1 MSAQATQTGPLAPA
15 RLQQIREAARDKS
28 SLVPLARALG
38 VTGRADLACAPAAN
52 QWMCLSLND
61 LSTHM
66 MVFGATGTGK
76 TSSVL
81 RPLAV
86 KLKTLPE
93 KIGAVLSDG
102 KGAMVADMRA
112 LLDIVIEPGT
122 KFAPFQGMD
131 AETVAKA
138 FNEATDDGIKGE
150 AIWTDGADNF
160 HLFALTI
167 LQALVQHEKAG
178 KIDAEERLVTSANL
192 IDIMLVEREEAR
204 RRNLDTSFIQS
215 QIDMVSVA
223 VDETKKF
230 IASTRQ
236 FMWTPSCY
244 SKIANIL
251 ATPSYAGNGVFRAN
265 DEAQQLFDFLGYSPI
280 TLPSDTP
287 EVIQGKR
294 AAHQERIRDRP
305 ASIFP
310 DLLEE
315 GRVTARAIDFFQH
328 TWPNT
333 DEKQRSSF
341 LINVNRDILSF
352 LKSDK
357 LRGGMMDGVDM
368 GETAW
373 ADTEEG
379 VDVLGVV
386 HGAWLGVNLPE
397 TQFKK
402 AGKIIAKLVKSKVF
416 KAIQIRQE
424 VHGEHWREATGQ
436 CAVMDMVDECQ
447 EMVSNMEIGLAGMA
461 RSMGLFFV
469 YATQTYESLDSV
481 MKSVEAKNRFLNNF
495 RSILAFD
502 SSEQTVRYLQGRA
515 GKVKKLRVKTETQG
529 YLDVSRA
536 INTFYNTIY
545 ADPNHPAAHILR
557 DMDRRGS
564 TRFQVVVE
572 GMQPF
577 RGLARRLPL
586 EEMRDQNY
594 LPVYMSGKYEECQ
607 LLEDWEVNDQ
617 LSVRGTVIALLNRAG
632 HKRIDFART
641 QYMSVDDVKAALEA
655 HQCKQLDKVAA
666 DLASLNQELEA
677 VSATTNPTQS
687 A

>member
-1 MSAQATQTGPLAPA
+1 
-15 RLQQIREAARDKS
+15 
-28 SLVPLARALG
+28 
-38 VTGRADLACAPAAN
+38 
-52 QWMCLSLND
+52 
-61 LSTHM
+61 

-93 KIGAVLSDG
+93 KIGAILSDG
-102 KGAMVADMRA
+102 KGAMVEDMRS

-131 AETVAKA
+131 AETVAMA
-138 FNEATDDGIKGE
+138 FNEATEDGIKGE

-167 LQALVQHEKAG
+167 LQALVQHEKVA
-178 KIDAEERLVTSANL
+178 KAEAEAHIESSAHL

-215 QIDMVSVA
+215 QIDLLAVA
-223 VDETKKF
+223 VDKWKEF

-236 FMWTPSCY
+236 YTWTPSCY

-251 ATPSYAGNGVFRAN
+251 ATPAYAGNGIYRAN
-265 DEAQQLFDFLGYSPI
+265 DDAQQLFDFLGYSPI

-287 EVIQGKR
+287 EDIKKKK
-294 AAHQERIRDRP
+294 AAHQARIRERP

-357 LRGGMMDGVDM
+357 LRGGMLDGVDV

-379 VDVLGVV
+379 VDVLRVV
-386 HGAWLGVNLPE
+386 HGAWLGVNLPA

-424 VHGEHWREATGQ
+424 IHGEHWRKATGQ

-447 EMVSNMEIGLAGMA
+447 AMVSDMEIGLAGMA
-461 RSMGLFFV
+461 RSMGLFYV
-469 YATQTYESLDSV
+469 YATQTYEGLDSV
-481 MKSVEAKNRFLNNF
+481 MDSVDAKNGFLNNF

-502 SSEQTVRYLQGRA
+502 SSEQTVRYLQGRT
-515 GKVKKLRVKTETQG
+515 GKVKKLRVTTQTQG
-529 YLDVSRA
+529 FMDVSRA
-536 INTFYNTIY
+536 INTFWNTIY
-545 ADPNHPAAHILR
+545 GDPNHPAVHVLR
-557 DMDRRGS
+557 DMDRRGA
-564 TRFQVVVE
+564 TRFQVVGE
-572 GMQPF
+572 GVQPY
-577 RGLARRLPL
+577 RGLAKRTPL
-586 EEMRDQNY
+586 SEMQDQNY
-594 LPVYMSGKYEECQ
+594 LPVYISGKYEECQ

-641 QYMSVDDVKAALEA
+641 QYMSVDDVKAALKA
-655 HQCKQLDKVAA
+655 HQSKQLDATVAGKA
-666 DLASLNQELEA
+666 TPNQELEA
-677 VSATTNPTQS
+677 VSATANPTPT

>member
-1 MSAQATQTGPLAPA
+1 MSAQATRTGPLAPA
-15 RLQQIREAARDKS
+15 RLQQIREAARDKTP
-28 SLVPLARALG
+28 LIPLARALG
-38 VTGRADLACAPAAN
+38 VTGRADLPCAPEPN

-61 LSTHM
+61 FTTHLM
-66 MVFGATGTGK
+66 IFGATGTGK
-76 TSSVL
+76 TSSGL
-81 RPLAV
+81 RPVAV
-86 KLKTLPE
+86 HLKTLPLSE
-93 KIGAVLSDG
+93 RIGAVLSDG
-102 KGAMVADMRA
+102 KGAMVADMRS

-167 LQALVQHEKAG
+167 MQALVQHEKASKLESEQ
-178 KIDAEERLVTSANL
+178 KIEDAQHL
-192 IDIMLVEREEAR
+192 IDYLLVEREDTR
-204 RRNLDTSFIQS
+204 RRGQDTSFIQS
-215 QIDMVSVA
+215 QIDKMAVA
-223 VDETKKF
+223 VDQWKEF
-230 IASTRQ
+230 ISSTRQ
-236 FMWTPSCY
+236 YTWTPGTY
-244 SKIANIL
+244 SRLANIL
-251 ATPSYAGNGVFRAN
+251 ATPVMGSGGIWRAN
-265 DEAQQLFDFLGYSPI
+265 NDAQKLFDFLGFPPMIMPGEDPTS
-280 TLPSDTP
+280 
-287 EVIQGKR
+287 IQKKKYD
-294 AAHQERIRDRP
+294 HQERIRNRP
-305 ASIFP
+305 SSIFP

-315 GRVTARAIDFFQH
+315 GRVIARAIDFFQH

-357 LRGGMMDGVDM
+357 LRGGMLDGVDM
-368 GETAW
+368 GDTAW

-379 VDVLGVV
+379 VDVLRVL
-386 HGAWLGVNLPE
+386 HGDWLGVNLPE
-397 TQFKK
+397 TQYKK
-402 AGKIIAKLVKSKVF
+402 SGKIIAKLVKSKVF

-424 VHGEHWREATGQ
+424 IHGEHWREATGQ
-436 CAVMDMVDECQ
+436 CSVMDMVDECQ

-495 RSILAFD
+495 RSIMAFD
-502 SSEQTVRYLQGRA
+502 SSEQTVRYLQSRA

-529 YLDVSRA
+529 YMDVSRA
-536 INTFYNTIY
+536 INTYYNTIY
-545 ADPNHPAAHILR
+545 GDPNHPAAHLLR
-557 DMDRRGS
+557 DMARRGS
-564 TRFQVVVE
+564 TRMQVVVE

-594 LPVYMSGKYEECQ
+594 LPVYLSGKYEECQ
-607 LLEDWEVNDQ
+607 LLEDWEINDQ
-617 LSVRGTVIALLNRAG
+617 LSVRGTVVALLTRAG

-641 QYMSVDDVKAALEA
+641 RYMSVKDVEDALAA
-655 HQCKQLDKVAA
+655 HRTK
-666 DLASLNQELEA
+666 
-677 VSATTNPTQS
+677 TTPTN

>member
-1 MSAQATQTGPLAPA
+1 
-15 RLQQIREAARDKS
+15 
-28 SLVPLARALG
+28 
-38 VTGRADLACAPAAN
+38 
-52 QWMCLSLND
+52 
-61 LSTHM
+61 M

-86 KLKTLPE
+86 WLKTLPEKE

-138 FNEATDDGIKGE
+138 FNEATDEGIKSE

-167 LQALVQHEKAG
+167 LQALVQHEKAA
-178 KIDAEERLVTSANL
+178 KAEAEARIESSAHL

-215 QIDMVSVA
+215 QIDLLAVA
-223 VDETKKF
+223 VDKWKEF

-236 FMWTPSCY
+236 YTWTPSCY
-244 SKIANIL
+244 SRIANIL
-251 ATPSYAGNGVFRAN
+251 STPVYAGNGVFRAN

-287 EVIQGKR
+287 EDIQRKK

-305 ASIFP
+305 TSIFP
-310 DLLEE
+310 DLLKE
-315 GRVTARAIDFFQH
+315 GKVIARAIDFFQH

-357 LRGGMMDGVDM
+357 LRGGMLNGVDV

-379 VDVLGVV
+379 VDVLGVL

-402 AGKIIAKLVKSKVF
+402 SGKIIAKLVKSKVF

-481 MKSVEAKNRFLNNF
+481 MKSVEAKNLFLNNF

-515 GKVKKLRVKTETQG
+515 GKVKKLLVTAQPQG
-529 YLDVSRA
+529 YMDVSRA

-545 ADPNHPAAHILR
+545 GDPNHPAVHVLR

-564 TRFQVVVE
+564 TRFQVVGE
-572 GMQPF
+572 GIQPYN
-577 RGLARRLPL
+577 GLAKRTPL
-586 EEMRDQNY
+586 SEMQDQNY
-594 LPVYMSGKYEECQ
+594 LPVYISGKYEERQ
-607 LLEDWEVNDQ
+607 LLEDWEVNNQ
-617 LSVRGTVIALLNRAG
+617 LSVRGTVIAILTRAG

-655 HQCKQLDKVAA
+655 HRRKR
-666 DLASLNQELEA
+666 ELEA
-677 VSATTNPTQS
+677 VSATANPTS
-687 A
+687 TT